1 MPGIFGIITNRSPAA
16 ARAEVEAMRRVLVHE
31 PFYRSGMWEDA
42 GLGVYAGWVARES
55 SFADGMPL
63 RNETGDVTLLAGGEE
78 FPEPGLRAE
87 LRRCGHAVPDDG
99 PDYLVHRF
107 EEEPDF
113 PRRLNGRLHGLAV
126 DHRTQTALL
135 FNDRFGLQPICFHQA
150 KDGFYFACEAK
161 AILAVRPELRA
172 FDPRA
177 LGEYISC
184 GCVLEGRTLF
194 PGIHALPPGS
204 AWRFKAGQLTE
215 QGSYFQPQE
224 WEDQEPLPEEEY
236 YRQLRDAFAAALP
249 KYFQGP
255 EKIGVSLTGG
265 WDTRVIMAYACSAD
279 NGQPPL
285 ASPGTLPC
293 YTYGS
298 AYRDNQDV
306 KLARRVAAI
315 CGQSHQVIPVGGNFL
330 SRFPDYAERTIYLTE
345 AGVDTRRVPD
355 LYVSEQARRIAPVRM
370 VGTYGSEIINRA
382 VMFKPHA
389 PEPGV
394 FTPETMAHV
403 AAAAETYR
411 RAREGNT
418 AGFVAFRQSPWHHY
432 GVLGLEQTQLAIRS
446 PFLDNAVAQIAFR
459 APDSDFDP
467 RPRLARD
474 ASPTLGRLRNDRG
487 IGGQGLLAQIQRAY
501 LEFSFKA
508 EYAYDYG
515 MPQWVAAADHLLA
528 PLHLERLWLGRHKL
542 YHFRIWF
549 RTVLANY
556 VQEILLDPRSL
567 ARPYVHRAAVE
578 QIVRRH
584 LKGDRNY
591 TDEIH
596 RLLSLELLHRAFVD
610 ADSSAIPD
618 GAGLAAAQPAPPEAA
633 ARV

>member
-16 ARAEVEAMRRVLVHE
+16 ARAELEAMRRVLLHE
-31 PFYRSGMWEDA
+31 PFYRSGLWEDA
-42 GLGVYAGWVARES
+42 SLGIYAGWVARAG

-63 RNETGDVTLLAGGEE
+63 RNETGDVTLLVGGEE
-78 FPEPGLRAE
+78 YPEPGLRAQ
-87 LRRCGHAVPDDG
+87 LRRRGHAVSADG
-99 PDYLVHRF
+99 PDFLVHRC

-135 FNDRFGLQPICFHQA
+135 FNDRFGLQPIYFYQA

-184 GCVLEGRTLF
+184 GCVLESRTLF
-194 PGIHALPPGS
+194 PGINALPPGS
-204 AWRFKAGQLTE
+204 AWRFRAGQLTE
-215 QGSYFQPQE
+215 QGRYFQPQE

-236 YRQLRDAFAAALP
+236 YRQLRDAFQAALP

-279 NGQPPL
+279 AGRPPL
-285 ASPGTLPC
+285 ASPGALPC

-315 CGQSHQVIPVGGNFL
+315 CGQSHQVIPVDGGFL
-330 SRFPDYAERTIYLTE
+330 SHFPHYAERTMYLTE
-345 AGVDTRRVPD
+345 GGVDTRRVPD

-389 PEPGV
+389 PEPGE

-403 AAAAETYR
+403 KAAAETYR

-446 PFLDNAVAQIAFR
+446 PFLDNTVAQIAFR
-459 APDSDFDP
+459 APASDFDP

-487 IGGQGLLAQIQRAY
+487 IGGQGLVASIQRAY
-501 LEFSFKA
+501 LEFTFKA

-610 ADSSAIPD
+610 GGTPAITA

>member
-1 MPGIFGIITNRSPAA
+1 MPGIFGLITRRPASA
-16 ARAEVEAMRRVLVHE
+16 ARAEAEAMRRALLHE
-31 PFYRSGMWEDA
+31 PSYRSGIWEDT
-42 GLGVYAGWVARES
+42 GLGIYVGWVAREG

-63 RNETGDVTLLAGGEE
+63 RNETGDVTLLVGGEE
-78 FPEPGLRAE
+78 YPDPGLRAQ
-87 LRRCGHAVPDDG
+87 LRRRGHAVSDDG
-99 PDYLVHRF
+99 PDYLVHRC

-113 PRRLNGRLHGLAV
+113 PRQLNGRIHGLAV
-126 DHRTQTALL
+126 DRRTQTALL
-135 FNDRFGLQPICFHQA
+135 FNDRFGLQPIYFHQA
-150 KDGFYFACEAK
+150 QDGFYFACEAK

-177 LGEYISC
+177 LGEFITC

-204 AWRFKAGQLTE
+204 AWRFRAGPLVE
-215 QGSYFQPQE
+215 QGNYFQPRE

-265 WDTRVIMAYACSAD
+265 WDTRVIMAQAMRSS
-279 NGQPPL
+279 L
-285 ASPGTLPC
+285 AAPGALPC

-306 KLARRVAAI
+306 KLARRVAQL
-315 CGQSHQVIPVGGNFL
+315 CGQTHQVIPVGEEFL
-330 SRFPDYAERTIYLTE
+330 SRFSDYAERTMYLTE
-345 AGVDTRRVPD
+345 GGVDTRRVPD

-382 VMFKPHA
+382 VMFKPQE

-394 FTPETMAHV
+394 FAPEAMAHV
-403 AAAAETYR
+403 AAAAAAYR

-446 PFLDNAVAQIAFR
+446 PFLDNAAAQVAFR

-467 RPRLARD
+467 RPRLARE
-474 ASPTLGRLRNDRG
+474 ANPALGRLRNDRG
-487 IGGQGLLAQIQRAY
+487 IGGRGLAATIQRAY
-501 LEFSFKA
+501 LEFTFKA

-515 MPQWVAAADHLLA
+515 MPQWVAAADHLFA
-528 PLHLERLWLGRHKL
+528 PLHLERIWLGRHKV

-549 RTVLANY
+549 RTALASY

-567 ARPYVHRAAVE
+567 ARRYLNRSAVE

-591 TDEIH
+591 TEEIH

-610 ADSSAIPD
+610 GGPTMPRANP
-618 GAGLAAAQPAPPEAA
+618 AAQPVGTEA
-633 ARV
+633 

>member
-1 MPGIFGIITNRSPAA
+1 MPGIFGLITHRRPAA
-16 ARAEVEAMRRVLVHE
+16 ARAEAEAMRRVLVHE
-31 PFYRSGMWEDA
+31 PFYRSGLWEDA
-42 GLGVYAGWVARES
+42 SLGVYAGWAAREG

-63 RNETGDVTLLAGGEE
+63 RNETGDITLLVGGEE
-78 FPEPGLRAE
+78 YPEPGLRAQ
-87 LRRCGHAVPDDG
+87 LRRRGHAVSEDG
-99 PDYLVHRF
+99 PDYLVHRC

-126 DHRTQTALL
+126 DRRTQTALL
-135 FNDRFGLQPICFHQA
+135 FNDRFGLQPIYYHQA
-150 KDGFYFACEAK
+150 ADGFYFASEAK

-177 LGEYISC
+177 IGEYIAC

-204 AWRFKAGQLTE
+204 AWRFRAGELIE
-215 QGSYFQPQE
+215 RGSHFQPQE
-224 WEDQEPLPEEEY
+224 WEDQEPLGEEEY

-249 KYFQGP
+249 SYFQGP

-265 WDTRVIMAYACSAD
+265 WDTRVIMACA
-279 NGQPPL
+279 GQSSL

-315 CGQSHQVIPVGGNFL
+315 CGQSHQVIPVDGAFL
-330 SRFPDYAERTIYLTE
+330 SRFPYYAERAMHLTE
-345 AGVDTRRVPD
+345 GGVDTRRVPD
-355 LYVSEQARRIAPVRM
+355 LYVSEQARQIAPVRM

-389 PEPGV
+389 PEPGM
-394 FTPETMAHV
+394 FTPETMAHA

-467 RPRLARD
+467 RPRIARD
-474 ASPTLGRLRNDRG
+474 ASPALGKLRTDRG
-487 IGGQGLLAQIQRAY
+487 IGGQGFFAQIQRAY
-501 LEFSFKA
+501 LEFTFKA

-515 MPQWVAAADHLLA
+515 MPQWVAAADHLFA
-528 PLHLERLWLGRHKL
+528 PLHLERLWLGRHKV

-549 RTVLANY
+549 RTALANY

-567 ARPYVHRAAVE
+567 ARPYVNRAAVE
-578 QIVRRH
+578 AIVRRH
-584 LKGDRNY
+584 LKGHRNY

-610 ADSSAIPD
+610 ADSPAIPA
-618 GAGLAAAQPAPPEAA
+618 GAGPAAAQPAPQPASQPTEARA
-633 ARV
+633 

>member
-1 MPGIFGIITNRSPAA
+1 MPGIFGLITNRPAAA
-16 ARAEVEAMRRVLVHE
+16 ARAEVEAMCRVLVHE
-31 PFYRSGMWEDA
+31 QFYRSGLWVDA
-42 GLGVYAGWVARES
+42 GLGVYAGWVAREG

-63 RNETGDVTLLAGGEE
+63 RNETGDVTLLVGGEE
-78 FPEPGLRAE
+78 YPEPGLRAE
-87 LRRCGHAVPDDG
+87 LRRRGHAVSGDG
-99 PDYLVHRF
+99 PDYLVHRI

-126 DHRTQTALL
+126 DRRTQTTLL
-135 FNDRFGLQPICFHQA
+135 FNDRFGLQPVYFHQA

-177 LGEYISC
+177 LGEFISC
-184 GCVLEGRTLF
+184 GCALEGRTLF
-194 PGIHALPPGS
+194 PGINALPPGS
-204 AWRFKAGQLTE
+204 AWRFRAGKLIE
-215 QGSYFQPQE
+215 KGSYFQPRE
-224 WEDQEPLPEEEY
+224 WEEQEPLGEEEY

-249 KYFQGP
+249 NYFQGP

-265 WDTRVIMAYACSAD
+265 WDTRVIMAQACTAHA
-279 NGQPPL
+279 GQPPL
-285 ASPGTLPC
+285 AAPGTLPC

-315 CGQSHQVIPVGGNFL
+315 CGQSHQVIPVDDTFL
-330 SRFPDYAERTIYLTE
+330 SHFRHYAERTMYLTE
-345 AGVDTRRVPD
+345 GGVDTRRVPD
-355 LYVSEQARRIAPVRM
+355 LYVSEQACRIAPVRM

-394 FTPETMAHV
+394 FAPEAMAHV
-403 AAAAETYR
+403 AAAVETYR
-411 RAREGNT
+411 RAREGNA

-446 PFLDNAVAQIAFR
+446 PFLDNVVAQIAFR

-467 RPRLARD
+467 RPRLAAD
-474 ASPTLGRLRNDRG
+474 ASPALARLRTDRG
-487 IGGQGLLAQIQRAY
+487 IGGQGFFAAIQRAY
-501 LEFSFKA
+501 LEFTFKA

-515 MPQWVAAADHLLA
+515 MPQWVAAADRFLA
-528 PLHLERLWLGRHKL
+528 PLHLERLWLGRHKV

-549 RTVLANY
+549 RTVLADY
-556 VQEILLDPRSL
+556 VREILLDPRSL
-567 ARPYVHRAAVE
+567 ARPYLRRAAVE

-584 LKGDRNY
+584 VKGDRNY

-596 RLLSLELLHRAFVD
+596 RLLSLELLHRALVD
-610 ADSSAIPD
+610 ADAPAFPA
-618 GAGLAAAQPAPPEAA
+618 GAGLAAAQS
-633 ARV
+633 ARQPTNSRA